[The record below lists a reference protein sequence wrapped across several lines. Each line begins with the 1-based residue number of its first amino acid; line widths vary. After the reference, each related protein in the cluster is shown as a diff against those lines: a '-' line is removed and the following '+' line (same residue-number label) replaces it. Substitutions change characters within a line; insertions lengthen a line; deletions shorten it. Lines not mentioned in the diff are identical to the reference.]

1 MQTINAQYIIEKI
14 NSIIELGDLDAL
26 RQVTNGLLQLGIAV
40 QFTSAPDLM
49 RATDLG
55 IVTD

>member
-14 NSIIELGDLDAL
+14 NSIIEYGDLDAL
-26 RQVTNGLLQLGIAV
+26 RQVTNGLLQLGIVV

-55 IVTD
+55 IVTE